1 MTITYNIDGT
11 DFTREE
17 LINGLT
23 GLIKIM
29 EVCDLVSL
37 SKEYL
42 GERLTHKAEEL
53 FDQMLIL
60 VKELSV
66 NPTQELVDRY
76 NKVIGLFKE
85 EIGYTDQDDSNMFML
100 GKAKASELSDEEEKQ
115 ILNITEELEKKIYD
129 ED

>member
-115 ILNITEELEKKIYD
+115 ILNITEELEKKNL
-129 ED
+129 

>member
-11 DFTREE
+11 DFTHEE

-23 GLIKIM
+23 CLVEITK
-29 EVCDLVSL
+29 VCDIVSL

-53 FDQMLIL
+53 FDQMLLL

-66 NPTQELVDRY
+66 NPTQELVDIY

-100 GKAKASELSDEEEKQ
+100 GKAKAS
-115 ILNITEELEKKIYD
+115 
-129 ED
+129 

>member
-11 DFTREE
+11 DFTHEE

-42 GERLTHKAEEL
+42 GERLTSKAEEL
-53 FDQMLIL
+53 FDQMLLL

-66 NPTQELVDRY
+66 NPAQELVDRY

-115 ILNITEELEKKIYD
+115 ILNIMEELEKIYD